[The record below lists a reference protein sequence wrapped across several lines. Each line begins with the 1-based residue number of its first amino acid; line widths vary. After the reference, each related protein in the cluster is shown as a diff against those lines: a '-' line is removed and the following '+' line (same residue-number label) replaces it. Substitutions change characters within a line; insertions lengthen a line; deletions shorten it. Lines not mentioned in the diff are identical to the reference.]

1 MNEAVGK
8 FSWGDGMIARRGTF
22 VLAAGA
28 LLTALS
34 PAAPGAPAVPEALR
48 RRFAYLSKHGNSNCT
63 DAFQKSIATM
73 PPKARLQGSCCAPM
87 VLDRYVSQVTALRKY
102 RAFPEIPPDPYDI
115 PAGLAQRAM
124 RDYGRK
130 LTGAATQAYAYAMAH
145 AREHGPCCC
154 RCWRWQAYGGLGK
167 HLILR
172 RGFTG
177 GQVTEVWN
185 LSDGCGGQD

>member
-1 MNEAVGK
+1 MMQRRWVLKSFTDILLVATGVSAVS
-8 FSWGDGMIARRGTF
+8 FLPARA
-22 VLAAGA
+22 LAAATGQETLQQHFA
-28 LLTALS
+28 FLS
-34 PAAPGAPAVPEALR
+34 T
-48 RRFAYLSKHGNSNCT
+48 HGNSNCT
-63 DAFQKSIATM
+63 EAFQASIATM
-73 PPKARLQGSCCAPM
+73 PPMARLRGSCCAPM
-87 VLDRYVSQVTALRKY
+87 VLGRYVSQIAGLRKY

-124 RDYGRK
+124 RDYKLR
-130 LTGAATQAYAYAMAH
+130 LTGAQKAAYRYAMTH

-172 RGFTG
+172 RGFSG
-177 GQVTEVWN
+177 RQVVEVWN

>member
-1 MNEAVGK
+1 
-8 FSWGDGMIARRGTF
+8 
-22 VLAAGA
+22 
-28 LLTALS
+28 
-34 PAAPGAPAVPEALR
+34 
-48 RRFAYLSKHGNSNCT
+48 
-63 DAFQKSIATM
+63 M

-115 PAGLAQRAM
+115 SAGLAQRAM

-177 GQVTEVWN
+177 ARVTEVWN